1 MNQSPAAELT
11 MEAAGTLP
19 SILTEDSLKEL
30 SDWLD
35 KQGMPLGREKLF
47 KMLEEEEARVR
58 VHNDKQLNAKDVVNS
73 RVQQLLNLMKKNR
86 IQVRSQELILST
98 YEYTALQL
106 EEQLRNFQLRD
117 VLDKEEDLSEQTQ

>member
-1 MNQSPAAELT
+1 